1 MTFEVSFSKSS
12 SSLLHKLPN
21 NTDRERKVEI
31 FQLANFVLS
40 FPIFLTS
47 IMFVPVFSV
56 AGC

>member
-21 NTDRERKVEI
+21 NTDREHKVEI
-31 FQLANFVLS
+31 FQLANFALCFRLFV
-40 FPIFLTS
+40 IS
-47 IMFVPVFSV
+47 IMLVPVFSV